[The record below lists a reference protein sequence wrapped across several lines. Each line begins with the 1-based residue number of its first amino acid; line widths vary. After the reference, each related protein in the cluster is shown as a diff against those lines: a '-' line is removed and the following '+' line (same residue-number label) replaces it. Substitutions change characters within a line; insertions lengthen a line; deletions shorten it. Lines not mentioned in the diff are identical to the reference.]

1 MLPDCAKRDRELL
14 LLVRL
19 LPIRYEPNMLTGSE
33 MSAED
38 VVEFLRLMEETGIDV
53 HVDGGWGVDALLGRQ
68 TRSHE
73 DVDIAVQH
81 KDIPALRRLLEA
93 RGYRELPS
101 PDATDF
107 NFVLSDSLG
116 RKIDVHSYSFDQQG
130 NHVYG
135 IAYPIHS
142 LTGTGMINGHPLKC
156 ISVEWAVKFHTQ
168 YEPDETD
175 FQDVQAL
182 CARFD
187 IPLPDLYRKFLR

>member
-1 MLPDCAKRDRELL
+1 MLA
-14 LLVRL
+14 
-19 LPIRYEPNMLTGSE
+19 GSE

-38 VVEFLRLMEETGIDV
+38 VVKFLRLMEEKGIGI

-68 TRSHE
+68 TRPHE

-81 KDIPALRRLLEA
+81 KDVPALRRLLNA
-93 RGYRELPS
+93 RGYRELPN
-101 PDATDF
+101 PDAKNF
-107 NFVLSDSLG
+107 NFVLSDSQG
-116 RKIDVHSYSFDQQG
+116 RKIDVHSYTFDQRG

-135 IAYPIHS
+135 IAYPIDS
-142 LTGTGMINGHPLKC
+142 LTGTGMINGHPVKC

-187 IPLPDLYRKFLR
+187 ILLPDLYRKFLR

>member
-1 MLPDCAKRDRELL
+1 
-14 LLVRL
+14 
-19 LPIRYEPNMLTGSE
+19 
-33 MSAED
+33 MSAEE
-38 VVEFLRLMEETGIDV
+38 VVDSLRLMEEAGIDV

-81 KDIPALRRLLEA
+81 KDVPALRRLLEEQ
-93 RGYRELPS
+93 GYRELPN
-101 PDATDF
+101 PDAKDF
-107 NFVLSDSLG
+107 NFVLSDSQG
-116 RKIDVHSYSFDQQG
+116 RKIDVHSYTFDDQG

-135 IAYPIHS
+135 IAYPIDS
-142 LTGTGMINGHPLKC
+142 LTGTGMINGHPVKC
-156 ISVEWAVKFHTQ
+156 ISVECAVRFHTQ

-182 CARFD
+182 CARFK